1 MFLAMEGVGSEDAR
15 VRVRHAERA
24 VELWECVVERQ
35 GASKF
40 PVERAREE
48 REDARG
54 LVEVARGQ
62 VELGGGGGEVDVGMA
77 QSDEEGA
84 G

>member
-1 MFLAMEGVGSEDAR
+1 MEGVGSEDAR
-15 VRVRHAERA
+15 VRLRHAERA
-24 VELWECVVERQ
+24 VELWECVVERT

-62 VELGGGGGEVDVGMA
+62 VELGGGGGAGDGVVA
-77 QSDEEGA
+77 QSEDG